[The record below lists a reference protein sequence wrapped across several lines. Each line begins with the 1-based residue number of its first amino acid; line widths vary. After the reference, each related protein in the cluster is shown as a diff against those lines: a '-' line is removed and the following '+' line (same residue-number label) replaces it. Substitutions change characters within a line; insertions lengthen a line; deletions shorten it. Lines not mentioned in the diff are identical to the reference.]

1 MKKRYIRAFYNRNKK
16 TFTNTFVMTVL
27 LSTIFFLLAIAMTQ
41 GYAECA
47 KGIAC

>member
-1 MKKRYIRAFYNRNKK
+1 MTRKQRAFYNRNKSFIVNTIVS
-16 TFTNTFVMTVL
+16 TFFLSIIFIL
-27 LSTIFFLLAIAMTQ
+27 LSISMTQ